1 MLVLGIVA
9 IVLAV
14 LLLVAVLAGQGP
26 TVHLF
31 DGNLNVSPLVL
42 FLAGAAALLLVVVG
56 LGLVRAGLRRASSN
70 RQTKKRLRKLERR
83 EELRRDETG
92 AAPAAEPGAEPGVE
106 PGASADPY
114 DAERDRPLPGESQP
128 GGTTAGEP
136 RDGGPYRT
144 PPPPPRPQR

>member
-92 AAPAAEPGAEPGVE
+92 AAPAAEPGAP
-106 PGASADPY
+106 ADPY

-128 GGTTAGEP
+128 GGTPAGEP